1 MVHDEKGT
9 VREGVPSRPILGGL
23 AAAFAIVSVVN
34 YVASEG
40 PVDGWL
46 IWGVLVTAVLMLT
59 GLAIIGIGRNLS
71 GRALALGELPTW
83 FTYLAAGLT
92 VAYLAIAVTMVVT
105 P

>member
-1 MVHDEKGT
+1 MVRDE
-9 VREGVPSRPILGGL
+9 EGIGHEGPRNRLVLGGL
-23 AAAFAIVSVVN
+23 VGAFVIVSVVN
-34 YVASEG
+34 YVASGG

-46 IWGVLVTAVLMLT
+46 IWGVLCSAVLMLV

-71 GRALALGELPTW
+71 GRVLALGDLPTW

-92 VAYLAIAVTMVVT
+92 VAYLSVAVIMVVT